1 MTFHPGAFVRLVS
14 QQEGQATFQ
23 VVSRDDLSGNC
34 WIRRWPLTRQG
45 SPTFAVS
52 LEQLA
57 YQDPQVT

>member
-14 QQEGQATFQ
+14 QQKGAGTFQ
-23 VVSRDDLSGNC
+23 VVSCDDLSGNC

-57 YQDPQVT
+57 SQDLHVA